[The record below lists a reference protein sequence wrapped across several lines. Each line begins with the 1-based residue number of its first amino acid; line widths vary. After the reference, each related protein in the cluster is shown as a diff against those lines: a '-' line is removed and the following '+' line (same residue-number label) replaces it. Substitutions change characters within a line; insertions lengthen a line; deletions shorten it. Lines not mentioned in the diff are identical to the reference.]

1 MLLKGECQMAKNADA
16 ELQDEIDSLQDSVDS
31 ARDLLDEVNDVTS
44 SREDL
49 AQAVVDALDALSPE
63 EEDEDQD

>member
-1 MLLKGECQMAKNADA
+1 MAKNG
-16 ELQDEIDSLQDSVDS
+16 EVQDEIDFLQDCVDS

-44 SREDL
+44 SREEL